1 MAEAN
6 VAIDRSESIIKG
18 GCLGNCGNTPQ
29 FTCYICLR
37 DEVEPPVRYCGQ
49 ACCKDI
55 WRSHK
60 QGHRAGG
67 RVQDSVDALE
77 AQKEAESRQQALTDV
92 LAQKRKVIQQSKALY
107 IQETSAHI
115 EKHKRDEATINAHL
129 STIKD
134 HESTIATHENTIK
147 EHEAKHASLQAQVVE
162 LTEKMESLQSE
173 LSLSRQENAANTSKI
188 VDLQTENSFL
198 ASKNAENESALAAA
212 NEKAAASEAAAASAA
227 AAAADTASQ
236 VLYLLEYSPIEV
248 TRVARGG
255 EDSQR
260 KFGQREGRARER
272 EAGP

>member
-1 MAEAN
+1 MAEPSLD
-6 VAIDRSESIIKG
+6 IDRTESIIKG
-18 GCLGNCGNTPQ
+18 GCLGSCGNSPQ

-55 WRSHK
+55 WKQHK
-60 QGHRAGG
+60 LGHRTGG

-77 AQKEAESRQQALTDV
+77 AQKEADSRQQALTEV

-129 STIKD
+129 NTIQE
-134 HESTIATHENTIK
+134 HESTIAAHENTIK

-162 LTEKMESLQSE
+162 LSEKLESLQSE
-173 LSLSRQENAANTSKI
+173 LSLSRQENAASTSKI

-198 ASKNAENESALAAA
+198 ANKNAENEVALAAA
-212 NEKAAASEAAAASAA
+212 DDKAADLEATAA
-227 AAAADTASQ
+227 AAAAAAAESASQ
-236 VLYLLEYSPIEV
+236 VLGLLLYLVRYLSIY
-248 TRVARGG
+248 
-255 EDSQR
+255 
-260 KFGQREGRARER
+260 
-272 EAGP
+272 